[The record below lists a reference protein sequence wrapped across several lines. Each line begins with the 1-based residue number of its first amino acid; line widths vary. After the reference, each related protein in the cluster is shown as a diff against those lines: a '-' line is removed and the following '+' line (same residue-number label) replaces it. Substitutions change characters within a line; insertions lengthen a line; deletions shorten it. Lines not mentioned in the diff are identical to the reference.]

1 MLIPAHCWHQ
11 TYAPM
16 PSVAVASQRCGA
28 MNDGARVIQHV
39 LDVAKRK
46 DEVPKILKC
55 NTYEGMGKEVVRVL
69 FDTILT
75 ND

>member
-1 MLIPAHCWHQ
+1 MASDICTNAQ
-11 TYAPM
+11 RG
-16 PSVAVASQRCGA
+16 VASQRCGV

-55 NTYEGMGKEVVRVL
+55 NTYGEGMGKEVVRVL

-75 ND
+75 NDQ